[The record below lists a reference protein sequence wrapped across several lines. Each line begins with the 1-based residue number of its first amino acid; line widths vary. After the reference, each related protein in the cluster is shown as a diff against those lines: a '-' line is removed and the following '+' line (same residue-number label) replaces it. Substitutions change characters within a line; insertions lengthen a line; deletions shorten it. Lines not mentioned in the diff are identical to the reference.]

1 MPVFCSLPV
10 RGCPISLH
18 RLGQGNQNW
27 RRNFI
32 FVRLLRPSNWSME
45 GQDLS
50 WLNPVK
56 QFRKFPASRWSEF
69 LRAVLIDV
77 LMLNISLVLSFTLF
91 HNFHVPRSVWTS
103 VAQGGLILTPLGV
116 LLLTWQGL
124 YRTHARYIGF
134 NDFMNIAV
142 ASLVLA
148 IVLGGL
154 QAWDALRSGVV
165 FAIAIPVTFGL
176 LNTAALVGIR
186 IIRRLQQWRS
196 VSNSKGELRRRTLVV
211 GAGDAG
217 EMIIRETARSQS
229 SEYYVVG
236 FVDDNPHKNA
246 LQIHGVKGLGTTED
260 IPRLVQAHAI
270 EEILIAIPSAQG
282 SDIRRIFN
290 LCRQTSARVR
300 ILPSIPAIFEGEA
313 TLHQFRE
320 VHIEDLLRRDPVTVE
335 LREIATYLSGE
346 RVMITGAGGSIGSEL
361 ARQIAGFGPASL
373 ILLGKGENSI
383 YEIEQE
389 LIHMLGFKPQCM
401 IADVRDPHR
410 MHAIMREEQPTVL
423 FHAAAHKHVP
433 LMEANPSEAIKNN
446 VLGTRVTVEAAVRNG
461 VKKFIYV
468 STDKAVN
475 PASIMGATKRV
486 GEMIVST
493 YSDRSETDFAIV
505 RFGNVLGSRGSLIP
519 TLQAQIARGGP
530 VCITHPDMTRYF
542 MTIPE
547 AVQLIIQ
554 AGAMGH
560 NGGIF
565 ILDMGEPVRILDLA
579 YDLIR
584 LYGLVPGKDIK
595 IVFTGQRPGEKLS
608 EELFYQD
615 ETLVRTK
622 HPKIQEAKNGEPP
635 DWKWLHEEI
644 DTLAE
649 LCEREQT
656 ETARELLMALAW
668 GKRAPYPTAVTQ
680 SGGKV

>member
-1 MPVFCSLPV
+1 
-10 RGCPISLH
+10 
-18 RLGQGNQNW
+18 
-27 RRNFI
+27 
-32 FVRLLRPSNWSME
+32 ME

-50 WLNPVK
+50 WLNPIK
-56 QFRKFPASRWSEF
+56 QFRKVPAGRWSAF
-69 LRAVLIDV
+69 LRAVCIDV
-77 LMLNISLVLSFTLF
+77 LMLNISLALSFALF
-91 HNFHVPRSVWTS
+91 YNFQVPRSVWGFI
-103 VAQGGLILTPLGV
+103 AQSSLILTPLGV
-116 LLLTWQGL
+116 FLLTWQGL

-134 NDFMNIAV
+134 NDFMNVAF

-148 IVLGGL
+148 IALGALKAWNLFRFSEPFVVAVPVL
-154 QAWDALRSGVV
+154 
-165 FAIAIPVTFGL
+165 FGL
-176 LNTAALVGIR
+176 LNTAMLVGIR
-186 IIRRLQQWRS
+186 ILRRLRQWRS

-217 EMIIRETARSQS
+217 EMIIREIARSQS
-229 SEYYVVG
+229 SDYYVVG
-236 FVDDNPHKNA
+236 FVDDNPHKNS
-246 LQIHGVKGLGTTED
+246 LQIHGVKGYGTTED
-260 IPRLVQAHAI
+260 IPRLAQEHAI
-270 EEILIAIPSAQG
+270 EEILIAIPSAHG

-290 LCRQTSARVR
+290 LCRQTGARVR

-313 TLHQFRE
+313 TLGQFRE

-335 LREIATYLSGE
+335 LRDIAIYLSGE
-346 RVMITGAGGSIGSEL
+346 RVLITGAGGSIGSEL

-389 LIHMLGFKPQCM
+389 LVHMLGFRPQCM
-401 IADVRDPHR
+401 IADVRDSNR
-410 MHAIMREEQPTVL
+410 MQEIMREEQPTVV

-446 VLGTRVTVEAAVRNG
+446 VLGTLVTVDAAVR
-461 VKKFIYV
+461 
-468 STDKAVN
+468 
-475 PASIMGATKRV
+475 
-486 GEMIVST
+486 MIVSA

-519 TLQAQIARGGP
+519 TLQSQIARGGP

-595 IVFTGQRPGEKLS
+595 IIFTGQRPGEKLS

-615 ETLVRTK
+615 ETLIRTK
-622 HPKIQEAKNGEPP
+622 HPKIQVAKNGEAPN
-635 DWKWLHEEI
+635 WKWLHEEI
-644 DTLAE
+644 DTLVE

-668 GKRAPYPTAVTQ
+668 GKRSPYPTTISQ
-680 SGGKV
+680 MGGKA